1 MNNKI
6 NLIIENLKNLT
17 LVEISQLIK
26 EIEITFNIS
35 TLNYNT
41 NSILQ
46 NSTTIKDSIEPEQKI
61 EEEKTIFSLILN
73 EFPLEK
79 KIPILKIVRNITGLG
94 LKESKE
100 LIDNVPKIL
109 KEGLT
114 KNECEQLKNEL
125 ESIGAKILIK

>member
-6 NLIIENLKNLT
+6 NLIVENLKSLT

-26 EIEITFNIS
+26 EIEITFNVS
-35 TLNYNT
+35 TLSYNT
-41 NSILQ
+41 NITLQ

-61 EEEKTIFSLILN
+61 EEEKTIFSIILN
-73 EFPLEK
+73 EFPPEK
-79 KIPILKIVRNITGLG
+79 KISILKIVRNITGLG

-100 LIDNVPKIL
+100 LIDNVPKTL

-114 KNECEQLKNEL
+114 KTECEQIKTEL
-125 ESIGAKILIK
+125 ENIGAKILIK